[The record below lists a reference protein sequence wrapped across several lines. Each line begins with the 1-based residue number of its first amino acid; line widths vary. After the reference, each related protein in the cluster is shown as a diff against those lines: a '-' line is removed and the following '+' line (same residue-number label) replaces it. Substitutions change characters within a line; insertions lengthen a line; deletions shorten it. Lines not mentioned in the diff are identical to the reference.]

1 LNSCED
7 LTAVSKEG
15 KEMLKRYLAVF
26 VVAMAT
32 IAPIAATA
40 SSATASA
47 STVRLVRVTSPISHG
62 SYATLVAHV
71 SPSNVTCSIA
81 VYYKS
86 GKSTAAGLRPLRR
99 PVARRVSWTWKVG
112 TRTTPGRWPIYV
124 RCGSAG
130 TLHTSFRVT

>member
-1 LNSCED
+1 
-7 LTAVSKEG
+7 
-15 KEMLKRYLAVF
+15 MLKRYLPVF

-81 VYYKS
+81 VYYTTPRRRPS
-86 GKSTAAGLRPLRR
+86 ELDVEGRNTHDARAVADLRPLWQRR
-99 PVARRVSWTWKVG
+99 DATHVL
-112 TRTTPGRWPIYV
+112 PGHMTLPS
-124 RCGSAG
+124 GS
-130 TLHTSFRVT
+130 HEQIRP

>member
-1 LNSCED
+1 
-7 LTAVSKEG
+7 
-15 KEMLKRYLAVF
+15 MLKRYLPVF

-47 STVRLVRVTSPISHG
+47 STVRLVRVTSPIPHG

-99 PVARRVSWTWKVG
+99 PVVASRVSWTWKVG

>member
-1 LNSCED
+1 
-7 LTAVSKEG
+7 
-15 KEMLKRYLAVF
+15 MFKRYLAAF

-32 IAPIAATA
+32 IAPIATTA
-40 SSATASA
+40 SGSTASA
-47 STVRLVRVTSPISHG
+47 SVVRLVHVTSPISHG

-99 PVARRVSWTWKVG
+99 PVASRVSWTWKVG

-130 TLHTSFRVT
+130 ILRTSFRVT

>member
-1 LNSCED
+1 
-7 LTAVSKEG
+7 
-15 KEMLKRYLAVF
+15 MFKRSLVAF

-32 IAPIAATA
+32 FAPIAAPA
-40 SSATASA
+40 SSATASSSA
-47 STVRLVRVTSPISHG
+47 VRLVHVTSPISHG

-71 SPSNVTCSIA
+71 FPSNVVCSIA

-99 PVARRVSWTWKVG
+99 PVAGRVSWTWKVG
-112 TRTTPGRWPIYV
+112 TRTTPGRWPINV
-124 RCGSAG
+124 RCGNAG